1 MQTRDSLTD
10 VPGLEVGHAEVSGG
24 GSGCTVVL
32 GPFRAR
38 VETRGPA
45 TGSRELATL
54 AGGHVVPR
62 VDAILLTG
70 GSAFGL
76 AAAHG
81 VVEWLEERGRG
92 HKTRVA
98 PVPIVPAAVL
108 YDLAPGRGRP
118 GPHEGRAA
126 CDSASAGPVPEG
138 RVGAGTGGTV
148 GKLLGLDLASPGGLG
163 SASSRVGP
171 WAVGALVAVNAV
183 GDVMDR
189 SGRIVAGARS
199 KQGSAEGSRGG
210 SDEESDK
217 RVRGAFRNGVG
228 EVLER
233 GPETGGVSGDPRPG
247 DPLHGGPQPGLGENT
262 TLAVV
267 ATDAPLAG
275 EELDRMAR
283 LASTALARRISPV
296 HTPFDGDLVF
306 ALTTAAKPEGVSARD
321 LLVLGLAA
329 REALE
334 TAILRG
340 VGAVVGA

>member
-1 MQTRDSLTD
+1 MQKRDSLTD
-10 VPGLEVGHAEVSGG
+10 VPGLAVGHAEVSGG

-62 VDAILLTG
+62 IDAILLTG

-92 HKTRVA
+92 YETRVA

-118 GPHEGRAA
+118 GPQEGRAA
-126 CDSASAGPVPEG
+126 CESASAGPVPEG
-138 RVGAGTGGTV
+138 RAGAGTGGTV

-163 SASSRVGP
+163 SASTKVGP

-199 KQGSAEGSRGG
+199 KEGAQEGSREG
-210 SDEESDK
+210 SEG
-217 RVRGAFRNGVG
+217 RVGEAFRNGVR

-233 GPETGGVSGDPRPG
+233 GLEAGGASGDSRYG
-247 DPLHGGPQPGLGENT
+247 DPLHGSPQPGLGENT

-267 ATDAPLAG
+267 ATDAPLEG

-283 LASTALARRISPV
+283 MASTALARRISPV

-334 TAILRG
+334 TAILRS
-340 VGAVVGA
+340 VGA